1 MRIILIGQ
9 AAFAEK
15 ALDTLRSKGEDV
27 LAVFCPPDR
36 APDRFDPVKKR
47 ALELEVPVY
56 QQRSMKGPEVLE
68 RFQALDADLAVL
80 AFVTQIVPP
89 PVFNA
94 PKLGSIC
101 FHPSLLPRYRGGSA
115 INWTLING
123 ETKTGI
129 SWFWVDDGIDT
140 GPLLVQKEA
149 AIGPDDTTG
158 TLYFDTLFPL
168 GIEALGEAIDLIE
181 AGDPPRIVQ
190 DESQANY
197 DPLCRD
203 EHAGIDWSRPA
214 RQVFDLIRGC
224 DPQPGAFC
232 HWQGR
237 KLRLYDCRLRPAEG
251 EAAAGQVIS
260 VGAGTVGIAL
270 NGGTLSVGKMRGEE
284 GKAAAAEVAGTVGLS
299 TGARLS

>member
-15 ALDTLRSKGEDV
+15 SLDTLRSKGEDI

-36 APDRFDPVKKR
+36 TPDRFDPVKKR
-47 ALELEVPVY
+47 ALALDVPVY

-101 FHPSLLPRYRGGSA
+101 FHPSLLPKYRGGSA

-129 SWFWVDDGIDT
+129 SWFWVDEGIDT

-149 AIGPDDTTG
+149 TIGPEDTTG
-158 TLYFDTLFPL
+158 TLYFDKLFPL
-168 GIEALGEAIDLIE
+168 GIEALGEAVGLIE

-203 EHAGIDWSRPA
+203 EHAEIDWSRPA
-214 RQVFDLIRGC
+214 QQVFDLIRGC

-232 HWQGR
+232 QWQSG
-237 KLRLYDCRLRPAEG
+237 KLRLYDCRLQPAEG
-251 EAAAGQVIS
+251 GAAAGQVVS
-260 VGAGTVGIAL
+260 VDGGTVGIAL
-270 NGGTLSVGKMRGEE
+270 NGGTLTVGKMRGEG
-284 GKAAAAEVAGTVGLS
+284 GKAAAAEVAGTVGLGV
-299 TGARLS
+299 GARLG

>member
-1 MRIILIGQ
+1 M
-9 AAFAEK
+9 
-15 ALDTLRSKGEDV
+15 
-27 LAVFCPPDR
+27 
-36 APDRFDPVKKR
+36 
-47 ALELEVPVY
+47 
-56 QQRSMKGPEVLE
+56 
-68 RFQALDADLAVL
+68 
-80 AFVTQIVPP
+80 
-89 PVFNA
+89 
-94 PKLGSIC
+94 
-101 FHPSLLPRYRGGSA
+101 
-115 INWTLING
+115 ING
-123 ETKTGI
+123 ETRTGI

-140 GPLLVQKEA
+140 GPLLVQKEV

-237 KLRLYDCRLRPAEG
+237 KLRLYDCRLQPAEG
-251 EAAAGQVIS
+251 ATAAGRIVS
-260 VGAGTVGIAL
+260 VADG
-270 NGGTLSVGKMRGEE
+270 NGRHRAERGDVER
-284 GKAAAAEVAGTVGLS
+284 GQDAQRGGQGGSRGSRRDGRLGRRRAAELNRWRVLI
-299 TGARLS
+299 